1 MCARKIQVFCQWI
14 DYIKSLSIVIV
25 ETESF
30 YDMRITRKEALKGL
44 ASVSIMGPISIASAT
59 KAGERSFGNQ
69 TFKHSVCRWP
79 YGGKSLEELCEYA
92 IEIGIDSIELLDP
105 QDIKVA
111 QSYGLTCAMAN
122 QVPLNLT
129 EGFNDPSLH
138 KKLQEEYF
146 ELIPIITDLGI
157 NNIICFSGNR
167 RDGLTEEQG
176 VEHCAVGLE
185 PVVKKAAEYN
195 VNIVMELLNSKVDH
209 VGYQC
214 DHTSWGIALCEKL
227 GLDNF
232 KLLYDIYH
240 MQIMEG
246 DVIRTICDNIDYIAH
261 FHTGGVPGRNEI
273 DETQELNYKA
283 IMEAI
288 SELGFEGFVAQEF
301 IPKNEDVFASLRQGV
316 EICSV

>member
-1 MCARKIQVFCQWI
+1 MK
-14 DYIKSLSIVIV
+14 
-25 ETESF
+25 
-30 YDMRITRKEALKGL
+30 ITRKEALKGL
-44 ASVSIMGPISIASAT
+44 AGASLMGPMMFSDNTKIQKTAT
-59 KAGERSFGNQ
+59 ANQ

-92 IEIGIDSIELLDP
+92 VEIGIESVELLDP
-105 QDIKVA
+105 PDIKIA

-129 EGFNDPSLH
+129 EGFNDPGLH
-138 KKLQEEYF
+138 EKLQKEYF
-146 ELIPIITDLGI
+146 ELIPIIADLGI
-157 NNIICFSGNR
+157 TNIICFSGNR

-176 VEHCAVGLE
+176 IEYCAVGLE

-195 VNIVMELLNSKVDH
+195 LNIVMELLNSKVDH
-209 VGYQC
+209 AGYQC
-214 DHTSWGIALCEKL
+214 DHTSWGVALCEKL
-227 GLDNF
+227 GMDNF

-246 DVIRTICDNIDYIAH
+246 DVIRTIRDNIDYIAH

-288 SELGFEGFVAQEF
+288 SEIGFDGFVAQEF
-301 IPKNEDVFASLRQGV
+301 IPTNDDIFASLKQGV
-316 EICSV
+316 DICTI

>member
-1 MCARKIQVFCQWI
+1 MMAPFVFNPSEEKTKK
-14 DYIKSLSIVIV
+14 KSLKRQS
-25 ETESF
+25 
-30 YDMRITRKEALKGL
+30 
-44 ASVSIMGPISIASAT
+44 
-59 KAGERSFGNQ
+59 
-69 TFKHSVCRWP
+69 FKHSVCRWP

-92 IEIGIDSIELLDP
+92 VEIGIDSIELLDP
-105 QDIKVA
+105 KDIKVA

-138 KKLQEEYF
+138 EKLKEEYF
-146 ELIPIITDLGI
+146 ELIPTIAELGI
-157 NNIICFSGNR
+157 KNIICFSGNR
-167 RDGLTEEQG
+167 REGLTEEQG
-176 VEHCAVGLE
+176 MENCATGLE
-185 PVVKKAAEYN
+185 PVVKKASEHGL
-195 VNIVMELLNSKVDH
+195 NIVMELLNSKVDH

-214 DHTSWGIALCEKL
+214 DHTSWGVALCEKL
-227 GLDNF
+227 GVDNF

-246 DVIRTICDNIDYIAH
+246 DVIRTIRDNIDYIAH

-288 SELGFEGFVAQEF
+288 SGLGFEGFVAQEF
-301 IPKNEDVFASLRQGV
+301 IPTNENEFASLKQGV